1 MEVEKT
7 GEQAPDGDMSRNSQM
22 RGESVAVDDQALDS

>member
-7 GEQAPDGDMSRNSQM
+7 GEQAPDGDVSRHSQM
-22 RGESVAVDDQALDS
+22 RGESVAADDQARDS